1 MENLEIETA
10 KTLANHEQRL
20 IGIEHRVKDLETIQK
35 NMNEL
40 IISVNKLAFNMEGM
54 LEEQKDQ
61 GERIKNLEK
70 EPADTWKSLKKTML
84 TAVVSAIAGAVATG
98 FLLMIAQSL

>member
-1 MENLEIETA
+1 MDMDIEVVKKLE
-10 KTLANHEQRL
+10 NHEQR
-20 IGIEHRVKDLETIQK
+20 IFSNEHRIKALETIQK

-40 IISVNKLAFNMEGM
+40 VISVNKLAYNMEGM
-54 LEEQKDQ
+54 LQEQREQ

-70 EPADTWKSLKKTML
+70 EPADTWKTFKKTIL
-84 TAVVSAIAGAVATG
+84 TAVVSALAGAAATG